1 MTQPSQE
8 TEICIAGPF
17 TLALLRAAPWL
28 KDQTPKRQ
36 QLRSVYWDTPE
47 ATLAKASAGLR
58 LRREAGRWVQTL
70 KIEQGPD
77 SRAEF
82 NHVIAQRTVA
92 PLPAIDPAGLPSSTA
107 LHSLG
112 IKKST
117 QRALEETVRLRPQF
131 EVRVTRQ
138 IWTISYGESVLE
150 IAYDQGEIFATEA
163 DAASGLAARENPH
176 RHCPINEL
184 ELELVSGN
192 AAALWSLARKF
203 LLWLSGGFAIEPRS
217 KALRGYRLLW
227 PATDMVTKAADCNA
241 HGFGPVLT
249 HHLRAASHMLAHRLV
264 QIPSGSDPEDIHQAR
279 VALRQIRTLL
289 KLLVAAGHLEP
300 AQTLLPQCA
309 SLATQLGPVRDIDV
323 VLENILHPL
332 RARLPSDIALKNLT
346 SAAQRYQAALR
357 TTITKVLAEP
367 LAPVLLCDLAQVCH
381 AMPEVPLVASRSPAD
396 FAKAEAERLRK
407 RVARRE
413 KRCRQ
418 QPSAESD
425 HRLRLA
431 HKALRYASP
440 LLRDL
445 GAPQNLPRWAK
456 ESARAQEKL
465 GAAQDRAT
473 ALQTLTAAL
482 HHFPI
487 SEAEQTRGLALV
499 EGWLLTIDR

>member
-47 ATLAKASAGLR
+47 ATLARASAGLR

-77 SRAEF
+77 SRTEF
-82 NHVIAQRTVA
+82 NHVVAQRTVA
-92 PLPAIDPAGLPSSTA
+92 PLPAINPAGLPSSTA

-117 QRALEETVRLRPQF
+117 QRVLEETDRLRPQF

-150 IAYDQGEIFATEA
+150 IAYDQGEI
-163 DAASGLAARENPH
+163 LAAPDNADTGLTVEERGH
-176 RHCPINEL
+176 QQCPINEL
-184 ELELVSGN
+184 ELELVSGD
-192 AAALWSLARKF
+192 AAALWSLAREF

-217 KALRGYRLLW
+217 KALRGYRLVW
-227 PATDMVTKAADCNA
+227 PTAGRMIKTAACSA
-241 HGFGPVLT
+241 RGFGPVLT
-249 HHLRAASHMLAHRLV
+249 HHLRAASHMLARRLV
-264 QIPSGSDPEDIHQAR
+264 QIPSRSDPEDIHQAR

-289 KLLVAAGHLEP
+289 KLLVAAGHPEP

-309 SLATQLGPVRDIDV
+309 SLATHLGPVRDIDV
-323 VLENILHPL
+323 VLETILQPL
-332 RARLPSDIALKNLT
+332 RTRLPADTALKNLT
-346 SAAQRYQAALR
+346 SAAQRYQADLR
-357 TTITKVLAEP
+357 TSITKVLAEP
-367 LAPVLLCDLAQVCH
+367 LAPVLLCDLAQLCH
-381 AMPEVPLVASRSPAD
+381 AMPEVPLVASGSAAD

-407 RVARRE
+407 RVEGRE

-418 QPSAESD
+418 QPSSESD

-445 GAPQNLPRWAK
+445 GAPQNLSRWAK

-487 SEAEQTRGLALV
+487 SEAEENRSLALV